1 MLTPVHIAP
10 SEEKITRHH
19 RLMLLGSC
27 FAENIGDKLEKFRFS
42 VDINPFGTLYNPGSI
57 AAALSQLLDN
67 KPFTRNDIFKEGNL
81 WHSFLHHSRFSHPD
95 ADTCLQHINARFSA
109 AAESLRKTDLLI
121 LTWGTA
127 WVYIENESGKIVAN
141 CHKLPASRFTR
152 RRLSVE
158 EMLQEWTPLLS
169 RLFAINPDIKLL
181 LTVSPIRHLKDGAH
195 GNRLSKAALLLFC
208 DELMQRYPDRCH
220 YFPAY
225 EIVLDELRDYRFY
238 DTDMVHPSAQAIEY
252 VWERFSETFFDK
264 ETIALHREWE
274 ALSRA
279 SQHRPLTPDKE
290 AYRRFVEQ
298 HILRLEEF
306 HKKYPDFSVVEELAT
321 ARRIIEKSDSD
332 EISYK

>member
-1 MLTPVHIAP
+1 M
-10 SEEKITRHH
+10 
-19 RLMLLGSC
+19 
-27 FAENIGDKLEKFRFS
+27 GDGMGVYRKRKRQNRCQLPQAASR
-42 VDINPFGTLYNPGSI
+42 SI
-57 AAALSQLLDN
+57 YSPAAL
-67 KPFTRNDIFKEGNL
+67 
-81 WHSFLHHSRFSHPD
+81 
-95 ADTCLQHINARFSA
+95 
-109 AAESLRKTDLLI
+109 
-121 LTWGTA
+121 
-127 WVYIENESGKIVAN
+127 
-141 CHKLPASRFTR
+141 R
-152 RRLSVE
+152 RRNAGGVDVAAVA
-158 EMLQEWTPLLS
+158 P
-169 RLFAINPDIKLL
+169 FAVNPDIKLL

-264 ETIALHREWE
+264 ETLALHREWKT
-274 ALSRA
+274 LSRA

-306 HKKYPDFSVVEELAT
+306 HKKYPDFSVAEELAA

-332 EISYK
+332 EIPYK